1 MSEHAGS
8 WKLEAGGV
16 AVRSCGLPG
25 SSLQPP
31 AAPAITAGI
40 DGGSRAVKAV
50 LWHAG
55 ERRVMARALRDSGPD
70 PAAVAEACLA
80 EACAAAGVQRSAVS
94 RIAATGYAR
103 AVIAGA
109 DRRITEITCHARGV
123 AALLPQARA
132 VVEVGGQDSKV
143 IRLEPGGR
151 VADFAMND
159 RCAAGTGRFLEVVAE
174 RLGCGLAGYGALA
187 AAAGQP
193 AAISSM
199 CVVFAE
205 SEIVGLMAQGARRED
220 LAAGVLA
227 AVAAR
232 VAALAGRGLP
242 GPVACTG
249 GVALIPGF
257 AAALATALG
266 EAVEVPPDPQF
277 TGALGAALI
286 AAG

>member
-1 MSEHAGS
+1 M
-8 WKLEAGGV
+8 
-16 AVRSCGLPG
+16 
-25 SSLQPP
+25 
-31 AAPAITAGI
+31 ITAGI
-40 DGGSRAVKAV
+40 DGGSRAVKVV
-50 LWHAG
+50 LWDAAAG
-55 ERRVMARALRDSGPD
+55 RVLARAVRDSAPD
-70 PAAVAEACLA
+70 AAGIAVACLA
-80 EACAAAGVQRSAVS
+80 EACAAAGVARPD
-94 RIAATGYAR
+94 RLAATGYAR
-103 AVIAGA
+103 NLVAGA

-123 AALLPQARA
+123 AQLLPAARA

-143 IRLEPGGR
+143 IRLESGGR

-187 AAAGQP
+187 AASADA

-205 SEIVGLMAQGARRED
+205 SEIVGLLAQGRRRED

-232 VAALAGRGLP
+232 VAALAGRELP

-257 AAALATALG
+257 AAALSRALG
-266 EAVEVPPDPQF
+266 AEVAVPEAPQF
-277 TGALGAALI
+277 TGALGAALLV
-286 AAG
+286 AG